1 MSNKPI
7 SARLKKILKDE
18 SGAFKTFTWQE
29 ASEAFGPFD
38 QNEGAHVA
46 LEIEN
51 RFNRH
56 VKYMGDSIFK
66 IAVCINDAVVMPEP
80 NGTDDM
86 WQHGNFVA
94 TVIDVLDDKL
104 IIVKDADDDVW
115 TVEAERVEIESA
127 A

>member
-1 MSNKPI
+1 MSNKPM

-18 SGAFKTFTWQE
+18 SGAFKTFSWEE
-29 ASEAFGPFD
+29 ASAAFGPFN
-38 QNEGAHVA
+38 QNKGVHVA

-56 VKYMGDSIFK
+56 VKYEGDSIFK
-66 IAVCINDAVVMPEP
+66 IAICTNDTVVMPEP
-80 NGTDDM
+80 KDGDS
-86 WQHGNFVA
+86 WSHGNFVA

-104 IIVKDADDDVW
+104 IIVKDADDDCF
-115 TVEAERVEIESA
+115 TVEAERIEIETA